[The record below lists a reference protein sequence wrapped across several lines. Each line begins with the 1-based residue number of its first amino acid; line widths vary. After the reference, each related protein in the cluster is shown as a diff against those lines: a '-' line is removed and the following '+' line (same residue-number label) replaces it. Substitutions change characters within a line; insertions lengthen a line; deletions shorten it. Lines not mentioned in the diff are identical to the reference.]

1 MASSSA
7 HNRWSIKHISIKRL
21 FFLIN
26 AIIFTFLTCIA
37 LTIIW
42 IYDIESDLDQHQNDR
57 YHAYLLADELRK
69 TAEDLSKMASN
80 FLLTG
85 NSKYE
90 EAYQKILEIR
100 NGEKP
105 RPTHYE
111 HLRWDLVVEGL
122 QKIENLEQA
131 IPLENLI
138 NQIDFSEEEQT
149 RIQNAYLYAKLLNED
164 EQNAI
169 ARFNGIVKTNVGKTI
184 KQPATEYDRQAARA
198 LLDDPNYQT
207 HKATLNSELQYFFEL
222 YDKRIGQAI
231 TDRERTAQ
239 FAFVLLMGLLLL
251 TLLNAFVSYN
261 IIKVKVVN
269 PLALL
274 KTHSQKIAVGD
285 FTTNIHLGT
294 NDEVGN
300 LARAMNQLRKSL
312 KAKSDFAILVGKQTF
327 DQEFRPLSDK
337 DELGMSLVKMSKN
350 LQKTAEDDQKRLWLH
365 EGMAKFLL
373 ILKKDDDLS
382 KLAYDVISLFVRYLN
397 AGQGALYFAKT
408 QAGEKPFLELACQF
422 GGTPIHVRK
431 VVIGEGLLG
440 AAAQDQQMLYLSDI
454 RQNAKYLETA
464 TVSLA
469 LQHIVIVPLR
479 TNHELIGIVEL
490 NSLHPFL
497 PHELEFMETAAERI
511 ALTMADIKSEFRMRE
526 LIRDLQQKN
535 EELLSQQEELQQN
548 SEELQQNS
556 EELQQITEQL
566 QKLNDKL
573 EDRVKERT
581 RDLQTAN
588 AQLEQQ
594 QEELWAKNR
603 LIEKQKA
610 EAEQTIE
617 ALKHAQSQ
625 LVQSEKMA
633 SLGQLTAGIAHELN
647 NPINYVS
654 SGIVGLKMAL
664 EDLQLII
671 GKYNEVDE
679 KNTIAKL
686 KEVEKL
692 KKDLD
697 FEDLVKGIDE
707 LASNIATGA
716 QRTAEIVRSLRTFS
730 RLDESGFKSS
740 DLHENLESTLIMLR
754 SQYKNKIEISKDYGQ
769 IPMVECQ
776 VGKINQVF
784 MNLIVNAIH
793 AIESKPQMGEEE
805 KITIRTYLSDRYPI
819 DMAAVEISD
828 TGTGI
833 PEEIKN
839 RIFEPF
845 FTTKDVGKG
854 TGLGLS
860 ISLSIIEDHC
870 GHLDLESDRHGT
882 KFTIYLPIVAQTMA

>member
-85 NSKYE
+85 NPKYE

-111 HLRWDLVVEGL
+111 HLRWDLVVEGF
-122 QKIENLEQA
+122 QKIGNLEQA
-131 IPLENLI
+131 IPLESLI
-138 NQIDFSEEEQT
+138 SQIHFSEEERK
-149 RIQNAYLYAKLLNED
+149 RIQNAYDYAKLLNEE
-164 EQNAI
+164 EQNAM
-169 ARFNGIVKTNVGKTI
+169 ARFNGIVKTNIGKTI

-207 HKATLNSELQYFFEL
+207 HKATLNQELQYFFEL

-231 TDRERTAQ
+231 LDRERTAQ

-251 TLLNAFVSYN
+251 TLLNAFISYN
-261 IIKVKVVN
+261 IIKIKVVN

-274 KTHSQKIAVGD
+274 KIHSQKIAVGD
-285 FTTNIHLGT
+285 FTANIHLGT

-300 LARAMNQLRKSL
+300 LARAMNQLRKGL
-312 KAKSDFAILVGKQTF
+312 KAKADFAIMVGKQTF

-397 AGQGALYFAKT
+397 AGQGALYFAKNQT
-408 QAGEKPFLELACQF
+408 GEKPFLELACQF
-422 GGTPIHVRK
+422 GGTPIHVRR
-431 VVIGEGLLG
+431 VIIGEGLLG

-469 LQHIVIVPLR
+469 LQHVVIVPLR

-497 PHELEFMETAAERI
+497 AHELEFIETVAERI
-511 ALTMADIKSEFRMRE
+511 ALTMADIKSEYRMRE

-535 EELLSQQEELQQN
+535 EELLSQKEELH
-548 SEELQQNS
+548 QNS

-594 QEELWAKNR
+594 QKELWAKNH
-603 LIEKQKA
+603 LIEEQKA

-671 GKYNEVDE
+671 GKYNEVSE
-679 KNTIAKL
+679 ENTLVKL

-692 KKDLD
+692 KKALD

-730 RLDESGFKSS
+730 RLDELGFKSS

-754 SQYKNKIEISKDYGQ
+754 SQYKNKIEIVKDYGM

-793 AIESKPQMGEEE
+793 AIESKPDMRDEEN
-805 KITIRTYLSDRYPI
+805 ITIRTYLSYRSAV
-819 DMAAVEISD
+819 DMVAVEIAD

-833 PEEIKN
+833 PDEIKN

-860 ISLSIIEDHC
+860 ISLSIIDDHC
-870 GHLDLESDRHGT
+870 GHLDLESDQNGT
-882 KFTIYLPIVAQTMA
+882 KFTIYLPVVAQAKA